1 MIHSLDMRHRV
12 RRDHRESGF
21 TLTEVMVALAL
32 GTIIMVGLLSTYI
45 LSVKGFKAM
54 ADYTVIHAEGRHAL
68 DLFASDVRVATGIT
82 STTTTNVVLNL
93 PTAFDSSGVATGS
106 NSITHTFQN
115 SWWTRTDGN
124 AGTTKILS
132 RDVTNLTFSMY
143 DSRGSNTATAAS
155 AYEIQAKLQLV
166 QYFGSKTQSETQ
178 VSSRMKLRNKP

>member
-1 MIHSLDMRHRV
+1 MARSPNILPCV
-12 RRDHRESGF
+12 RRDSRESGF
-21 TLTEVMVALAL
+21 TLPEIMVALAL

-54 ADYTVIHAEGRHAL
+54 ADYAVIHEEGRHAL
-68 DLFASDVRVATGIT
+68 NLFARDIRLATGIT
-82 STTTTNVVLNL
+82 SSTTTNVVLNL
-93 PTAFDSSGVATGS
+93 PTAFNSSGKVTGS
-106 NSITHTFQN
+106 NSITHTFQS

-143 DSRGSNTATAAS
+143 DSLGSNTATAAS
-155 AYEIQAKLQLV
+155 AYEIQARLQLV
-166 QYFGSKTQSETQ
+166 QSFGSKTQSETQ